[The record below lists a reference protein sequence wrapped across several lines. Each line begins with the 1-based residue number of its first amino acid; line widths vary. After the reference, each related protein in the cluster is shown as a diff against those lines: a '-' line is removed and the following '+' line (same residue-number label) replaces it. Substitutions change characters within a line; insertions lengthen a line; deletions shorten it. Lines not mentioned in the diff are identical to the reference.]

1 MIICC
6 MNPLLSRIS
15 TSVGQDLLGRMPL
28 FPCFLHGNNT
38 STIPYTGKYA
48 PRQKQAFKL
57 GCADGASQGSRRGSH
72 VYEINTWL
80 WNFGRPQP
88 RVGGLSVVKSEEIR
102 RRSRS
107 ETSWRAWKTRQA
119 RKRAA
124 DEEESTWRDMTF
136 IYHSYT
142 CHISML
148 IKACIQRNC
157 MMPPPRDACVYAESD
172 LRWQFHGRICSKNAT
187 RIKS

>member
-15 TSVGQDLLGRMPL
+15 TSVGQRTFLGGCLSFLAFFMAMPRL
-28 FPCFLHGNNT
+28 
-38 STIPYTGKYA
+38 TIPYTGKYA
-48 PRQKQAFKL
+48 PRQKQAFEF

-88 RVGGLSVVKSEEIR
+88 RVGGLSVVKTEEIR

-107 ETSWRAWKTRQA
+107 ETSRRAWKTRQA

-124 DEEESTWRDMTF
+124 DEEEST
-136 IYHSYT
+136 
-142 CHISML
+142 
-148 IKACIQRNC
+148 
-157 MMPPPRDACVYAESD
+157 
-172 LRWQFHGRICSKNAT
+172 
-187 RIKS
+187 